1 MRLPERLD
9 GLRSVRVRREA
20 LRRAWP
26 LAAALLVIA
35 VIASGLACSDHGRPT
50 LISAFLLPDML
61 VDLPVRPVTWITA
74 EPTVEQTFI
83 DYGSGRIRAD
93 IYRPGGG
100 GRHAAVIFSMGAPPL
115 DLDDNRL
122 EKLAEDVARAG
133 LVMVVPFSE
142 RLDRERIEPEEIEA
156 LAGIFR
162 YLEEQPYVDA
172 EHIGYIGVSVG
183 GSLALVAA
191 AEPAIAERVDFVV
204 AFGAYYDALDLLQ
217 ATGTGQLAY
226 DGETEAWEPDPHTVE
241 VMALQLIKGLPD
253 ADDRS
258 TLCKAF
264 VDAGDRRF
272 LCDPPVGRDDVT
284 SLELARLSTAG
295 RAAYDLMTG
304 AEPERFDE
312 LVGELPAPLLAEL
325 EELSPVETLDRVD
338 ARKLYI
344 IHDRGDEFI
353 PYVESRRL
361 RDALGDREGVHY
373 TEVSLFEHVE
383 PRLSRGGD
391 VLVIDSARLY
401 FRLYQLLLELT

>member
-1 MRLPERLD
+1 MRFAELRDRLM
-9 GLRSVRVRREA
+9 SFRVRRMA

-26 LAAALLVIA
+26 LAAALLVIG
-35 VIASGLACSDHGRPT
+35 VVASGMACSDHGRPT
-50 LISAFLLPDML
+50 LLSAFLLPDMI

-74 EPTVEQTFI
+74 DPTVEETFI

-100 GRHAAVIFSMGAPPL
+100 GRHAAVVFSMGAPPL
-115 DLDDNRL
+115 DLDDDRL

-142 RLDRERIEPEEIEA
+142 RLDREQIEPEEIDA
-156 LAGIFR
+156 LAGVFR
-162 YLEEQPYVDA
+162 FLEEQPYVNP
-172 EHIGYIGVSVG
+172 ERIGYIGVSVG
-183 GSLALVAA
+183 GSVALVAA
-191 AEPAIAERVDFVV
+191 AEPEIAERVDFVV
-204 AFGAYYDALDLLQ
+204 SFGGYYDVLDLLQ
-217 ATGTGQLAY
+217 AIGTREIAY
-226 DGETEAWEPDPHTVE
+226 DGLVEEWVPDAHTVE
-241 VMALQLIKGLPD
+241 VMALQLISGLPD
-253 ADDRS
+253 ASDRS

-264 VDAGDRRF
+264 VDPGDRAF
-272 LCDPPVGRDDVT
+272 LCDPPAGREEVT

-304 AEPERFDE
+304 NEPERFDE
-312 LVGELPAPLLAEL
+312 LVQELPAALLAKL
-325 EELSPVETLDRVD
+325 EELSPVETIDGVD

-361 RDALGDREGVHY
+361 RDALGHRQGVHY
-373 TEVSLFEHVE
+373 TEVALFEHVE
-383 PRLSRGGD
+383 PRLNTSGD